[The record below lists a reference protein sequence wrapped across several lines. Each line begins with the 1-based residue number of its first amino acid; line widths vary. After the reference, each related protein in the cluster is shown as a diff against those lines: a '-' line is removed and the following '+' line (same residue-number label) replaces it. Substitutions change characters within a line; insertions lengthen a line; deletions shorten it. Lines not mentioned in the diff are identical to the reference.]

1 MTGERCPT
9 CDQMVMATV
18 VRAPTA
24 ITIYPC
30 GHEIDH
36 MSELI
41 DVPALDP
48 LSPGEWLTAFLAA
61 ADDT

>member
-1 MTGERCPT
+1 
-9 CDQMVMATV
+9 MVMATV